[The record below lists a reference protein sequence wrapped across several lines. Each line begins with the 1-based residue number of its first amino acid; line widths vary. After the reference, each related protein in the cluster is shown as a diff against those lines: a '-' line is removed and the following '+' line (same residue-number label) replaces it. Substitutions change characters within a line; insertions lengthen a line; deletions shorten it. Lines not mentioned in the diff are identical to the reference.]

1 MKKATQ
7 EGRYLRTA
15 EMAAKLNYHPL
26 TLVRKAKKLT
36 KDGVFKEGTHYF
48 KSGAAASSPYL
59 WNETE
64 IVKTFSE
71 WRAPSKEVQ
80 CDK

>member
-36 KDGVFKEGTHYF
+36 KDGVLIEGKHYF
-48 KSGAAASSPYL
+48 KTGAAASCPYL

-64 IVKTFSE
+64 IINTFSE
-71 WRAPSKEVQ
+71 WRAPSREVQ
-80 CDK
+80 IDK